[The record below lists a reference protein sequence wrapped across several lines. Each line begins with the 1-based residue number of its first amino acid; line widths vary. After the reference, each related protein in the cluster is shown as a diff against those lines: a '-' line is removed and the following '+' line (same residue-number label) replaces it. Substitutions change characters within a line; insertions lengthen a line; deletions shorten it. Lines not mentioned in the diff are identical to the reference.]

1 MILLEDVEYKLII
14 FKKICG
20 ELDKICEMLVLWI
33 CIGMNGYLNY
43 LDVVRIKLLIEFL
56 EIWFI
61 INIELEDVL
70 IFIDFIKIEVINIR

>member
-20 ELDKICEMLVLWI
+20 ELDKISEMLVLWI

-43 LDVVRIKLLIEFL
+43 FDVV
-56 EIWFI
+56 
-61 INIELEDVL
+61 
-70 IFIDFIKIEVINIR
+70 